1 VSQELVL
8 EIFRG
13 SLKMAL
19 LVMSPML
26 LAAMIVGL
34 VVSIFQS
41 ATQIHEITLTFV
53 PKILAVALCLMFLFP
68 WMLSHLV
75 TYTTTL
81 FNNLPVYVR

>member
-1 VSQELVL
+1 MSQELVL

-13 SLKMAL
+13 SLKMGM
-19 LVMSPML
+19 LVMSPLL

-34 VVSIFQS
+34 LVSIFQS

-53 PKILAVALCLMFLFP
+53 PKILAVVLVLLFLFP
-68 WMLSHLV
+68 WMVNQLV

-81 FNNLPVYVR
+81 LTNMPTYVR

>member
-1 VSQELVL
+1 MSQELVL

-13 SLKMAL
+13 SLKMGL
-19 LVMSPML
+19 LVMSPLL

-53 PKILAVALCLMFLFP
+53 PKILAVVLCLMFLFP
-68 WMLSHLV
+68 WMLNHLV